1 MPASTSA
8 PSALSVPSSPSSASF
23 DGPDLMTERFLIIL
37 ALAGVVA
44 TAIVAVR
51 AWSVRRLAGLK
62 TGPTRG
68 LWNALGESPDGRPS
82 LIVFSTPSCT
92 ACRTAQHPAVE
103 AVEARFG
110 DALRVLKVDLSRR
123 PGVGHA
129 FKVLTAPTT
138 VVLSGDGR
146 VGSFNHGFAPA
157 DQLAAQVSAV
167 AAPASS
173 R

>member
-1 MPASTSA
+1 MI
-8 PSALSVPSSPSSASF
+8 
-23 DGPDLMTERFLIIL
+23 ERFLIIL
-37 ALAGVVA
+37 TLSIVAVVA
-44 TAIVAVR
+44 VVAVR
-51 AWSVRRLAGLK
+51 AWSSRRVAGLK
-62 TGPTRG
+62 ASQSVG

-82 LIVFSTPSCT
+82 LVVFSTPSCT

-110 DALRVLKVDLSRR
+110 ETLRVLKVDLSRR
-123 PGVGHA
+123 PAVGHA
-129 FKVLTAPTT
+129 FKVLTAPSTA
-138 VVLSGDGR
+138 VLRGDGR

-173 R
+173 Q

>member
-1 MPASTSA
+1 MI
-8 PSALSVPSSPSSASF
+8 
-23 DGPDLMTERFLIIL
+23 ERSLIIL
-37 ALAGVVA
+37 ALALVFAAAVL
-44 TAIVAVR
+44 VVR
-51 AWSVRRLAGLK
+51 AWSGRRVEGLK
-62 TGPTRG
+62 VGESRG

-82 LIVFSTPSCT
+82 LVVFSTPSCT

-110 DALRVLKVDLSRR
+110 EALRILKVDLSRR
-123 PGVGHA
+123 PSVGHA
-129 FKVLTAPTT
+129 FQVLTAPST
-138 VVLSGDGR
+138 VVLRGDGR

>member
-1 MPASTSA
+1 
-8 PSALSVPSSPSSASF
+8 
-23 DGPDLMTERFLIIL
+23 MTERFLIVL
-37 ALAGVVA
+37 SLTVVVA
-44 TAIVAVR
+44 VAVLAVR
-51 AWSVRRLAGLK
+51 AWSGRRVAELTAGQ
-62 TGPTRG
+62 TRG

-92 ACRTAQHPAVE
+92 ACRTAQHPAIE
-103 AVEARFG
+103 ALEARFG

-138 VVLSGDGR
+138 VVLAGDGR
-146 VGSFNHGFAPA
+146 VGSVNHGFAPA
-157 DQLAAQVSAV
+157 DRLAAQVSAV
-167 AAPASS
+167 AALASS

>member
-1 MPASTSA
+1 MI
-8 PSALSVPSSPSSASF
+8 
-23 DGPDLMTERFLIIL
+23 ERFLIVMVLGL
-37 ALAGVVA
+37 ALAAGVF
-44 TAIVAVR
+44 AVR
-51 AWSVRRLAGLK
+51 AWSGRRVAELKAGQ
-62 TGPTRG
+62 TRG

-92 ACRTAQHPAVE
+92 ACRIAQHPAVE
-103 AVEARFG
+103 AVAARFG
-110 DALRVLKVDLSRR
+110 GALRVLKVDLSRR
-123 PGVGHA
+123 PAVGHA

-138 VVLSGDGR
+138 VVLAGDGQ

-167 AAPASS
+167 AVSASS